1 MNSEKE
7 TVYRCMKCGSLY
19 YSYEA
24 AETCCGP
31 KTCKECGKEIPYWR
45 ELCYECRDKRLFD
58 EAKKI
63 HLEDYKGSYVYDY
76 ISEDYF
82 SSIDDLID
90 FYHAKEEELPK
101 YCYACTPISYSLD
114 IYSVIEDSIV
124 DLYEE
129 YEEVMDSLVDLD
141 KLEAFVEEW
150 NKKQVDICYE
160 QDQSTVILLDDIK

>member
-7 TVYRCMKCGSLY
+7 TIYKCKKCGSLY
-19 YSYEA
+19 YSYES

-31 KTCKECGKEIPYWR
+31 KTCKECGKEIPYWK
-45 ELCYECRDKRLFD
+45 EICCECRDKRLFD

-63 HLEDYKGSYVYDY
+63 HLEDYNGSYVYDY
-76 ISEDYF
+76 ISEEYF

-90 FYHAKEEELPK
+90 FYYDKDEELPK

-114 IYSVIEDSIV
+114 IYSVIENEII
-124 DLYEE
+124 DLYED
-129 YEEVMDSLVDLD
+129 YEEVIASLIDLD
-141 KLEAFVEEW
+141 KLEDFVEEW
-150 NKKQVDICYE
+150 NKKQINISYE